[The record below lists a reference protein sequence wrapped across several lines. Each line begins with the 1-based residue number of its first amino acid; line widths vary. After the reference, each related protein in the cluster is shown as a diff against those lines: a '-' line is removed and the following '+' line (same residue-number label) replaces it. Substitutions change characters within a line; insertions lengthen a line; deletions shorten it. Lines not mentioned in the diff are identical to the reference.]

1 MPAGLRAWLTRHLLL
16 FIYFVSPTPPVSS
29 ASQSGGAAAAE
40 AQLARARAAVAR
52 GEGVLLCDRCND
64 ECHMRCLVPP
74 LTAIPVGFWF
84 CPRCERDAP
93 RTIAQARVNEGTCHQ
108 VP

>member
-1 MPAGLRAWLTRHLLL
+1 M
-16 FIYFVSPTPPVSS
+16 
-29 ASQSGGAAAAE
+29 
-40 AQLARARAAVAR
+40 
-52 GEGVLLCDRCND
+52 LLCDRCND